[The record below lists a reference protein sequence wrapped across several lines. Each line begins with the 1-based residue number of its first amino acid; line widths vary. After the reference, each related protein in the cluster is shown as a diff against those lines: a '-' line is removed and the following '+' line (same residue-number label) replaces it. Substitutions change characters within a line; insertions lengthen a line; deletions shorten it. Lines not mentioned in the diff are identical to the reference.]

1 MEKVFA
7 TIDAQGFVN
16 DGKFI
21 IRELAFDSADWCM
34 CTEVD
39 NNLIFHELSYQ
50 DQESIRFN
58 TKYVHALRL
67 RPKTYTFI
75 KQDDVAP
82 LLRQVYHRLHTV
94 EKPYFGVK
102 NHQFAGILKEL
113 NIPHI
118 ELIDVPSWRLL
129 DDYYNA
135 RNLCEF
141 HERETEGICAMR
153 KVANMWKW
161 IEETIRVNEFMHWI
175 NEKELKFKD

>member
-1 MEKVFA
+1 MEKIFA

-16 DGKFI
+16 NGKFI

-39 NNLIFHELSYQ
+39 NDLIFHELSYQ

-75 KQDDVAP
+75 KQEDVASM
-82 LLRQVYHRLHTV
+82 LRQVYHRLHTE

-102 NHQFAGILKEL
+102 NNQFAEILKEL

-118 ELIDVPSWRLL
+118 QLDDVPSWRML
-129 DDYYNA
+129 DDYYKTKH
-135 RNLCEF
+135 LCEF

-153 KVANMWKW
+153 KVTNMWKW
-161 IEETIRVNEFMHWI
+161 IQETIRVDEFMNWI
-175 NEKELKFKD
+175 NDDLKFID